1 MIYLNFST
9 VEELLFYDRD
19 AQKHLPMHMF
29 GLFEQWRLAKMMPML
44 RDLGKAAL
52 LDVLNGLTD
61 SDVASLEEYFND
73 RIFLEKLNYSIV
85 RNIKVPL
92 KDQQEICKNLCEL
105 EGFNYF
111 STWRDS
117 EYLYLSLWR

>member
-1 MIYLNFST
+1 MINLNFST

-19 AQKHLPMHMF
+19 AQRYLPTHMF
-29 GLFEQWRLAKMMPML
+29 SLFEQWRLAKKMPML

-61 SDVASLEEYFND
+61 SDIASLEDYFGE

-85 RNIKVPL
+85 RNIKVPI
-92 KDQQEICKNLCEL
+92 KDQKEICEKMCEL
-105 EGFNYF
+105 DGFSYF
-111 STWRDS
+111 GTWRDS
-117 EYLYLSLWR
+117 DYLYLSLWR